1 MLGRAIRM
9 TWRMWNYRPIRARLP
24 WYQGGAVL
32 LLSAGCCMNH
42 TTQHSKSARATKAKD
57 LLVFCSARQQ
67 KAEAV
72 CTIVSCIHLQSV
84 GLEGDK
90 SRQRLSKYY
99 VVESAK
105 NSNKLLVSICLYFC
119 LMDRDILWKEW
130 TVGKGGTLPKSEYKN
145 KYVIFS
151 QKTRHKF
158 FLQIPAHMDI
168 CSQGNYWPDLGFS
181 GAAGPFSALKWHQT
195 AGCTV
200 GAGQTRSK
208 HVLGAQWSA
217 ASREFGFFPLAKEVT
232 FGGLLARSIIFL
244 CSPHPLAAGRI
255 YFFRSD
261 VNTRA
266 S

>member
-1 MLGRAIRM
+1 MKLEFKLKINQLTVNLFNFWVKFLLLGLKKNLCFIWFFLFSSCAETAIEIHWYFWYFLPEMLGRAIRM

-119 LMDRDILWKEW
+119 LMDRDYFVKGMNSWKRW
-130 TVGKGGTLPKSEYKN
+130 YITKV
-145 KYVIFS
+145 
-151 QKTRHKF
+151 
-158 FLQIPAHMDI
+158 
-168 CSQGNYWPDLGFS
+168 
-181 GAAGPFSALKWHQT
+181 
-195 AGCTV
+195 
-200 GAGQTRSK
+200 
-208 HVLGAQWSA
+208 
-217 ASREFGFFPLAKEVT
+217 
-232 FGGLLARSIIFL
+232 
-244 CSPHPLAAGRI
+244 RI
-255 YFFRSD
+255 KK
-261 VNTRA
+261 
-266 S
+266 